1 MADQAAIAYRPWAQR
16 GRLAALA
23 GLGVLVVLPAVLR
36 SIEAGYRL
44 PVLTRMMAY
53 GLAAAALDL
62 VLGYGGL
69 VSFGH
74 GAFLGTGAYVAGAA
88 LHHAGRGTAVFSWPV
103 AVGGTDEALVI
114 LPVAALVSGGLA
126 LAIGAISLRTR
137 GVHFIMITLAFAQM
151 VYFLV
156 LAVPEYGGTDGLM
169 LPRRS
174 RLGGVSLEGDE
185 RLYWLTLVLL
195 AGFLVGARQAMEAR
209 FGLALRGARQNERRL
224 RALGYPVYAIRLLA
238 FTVSGAAC
246 GVAGALLANLATF
259 VSPDL
264 LSWQRSGE
272 LIIMVVLGG
281 QGTLVGPVAG
291 AFVLLLLEEE
301 LSSVTEHWMLVLGPI
316 LLACVLLFRR
326 GLWGQVTRAP
336 HAG

>member
-1 MADQAAIAYRPWAQR
+1 MAEPSAIAYRPWMQR
-16 GRLAALA
+16 GRLTALA
-23 GLGVLVVLPAVLR
+23 GLGVLVVLPIILR
-36 SIEAGYRL
+36 FIEAGYWL
-44 PVLTRMMAY
+44 PVLTRMLAY

-74 GAFLGTGAYVAGAA
+74 GAFLGSGAYVAGAA
-88 LHHAGRGTAVFSWPV
+88 LHHAARGTEVLSWPV
-103 AVGGTDEALVI
+103 AIGGTDQALLI
-114 LPVAALVSGGLA
+114 LPAAAAVSGLLA
-126 LAIGAISLRTR
+126 LAIGSISLRTR

-156 LAVPEYGGTDGLM
+156 LAMPEYGGTDGLM

-174 RLGGVSLEGDE
+174 QLGGISLEGDGP
-185 RLYWLTLVLL
+185 LYWLTLLL
-195 AGFLVGARQAMEAR
+195 LTLFLLGARRAMEAR

-224 RALGYPVYAIRLLA
+224 LALGYPVYAIRLLA

-246 GVAGALLANLATF
+246 GVAGALLANLTTF

-316 LLACVLLFRR
+316 LLGCVLLFRR
-326 GLWGQVTRAP
+326 GLWGQVSRAP
-336 HAG
+336 YVG